1 MEILCFVRLSSAFN
15 VTVFFFFFFPSL
27 LSFFVVDFSL
37 SLSPHCLLYI
47 SGYYADV
54 KARCQVFRVCTNTDL
69 SGRGSMNSL
78 FIHIFIFIGFLS
90 FRKQQHDK
98 TTHNNIENSN
108 KGAFASSISPEIT
121 AATKKN
127 HFRFDMLAI
136 RTLLINKK
144 IYRTFFSLQDLHFYV
159 PMAHFSIKR
168 SLSVIGINMLT
179 VLQVRIFMRKTLN
192 ST

>member
-1 MEILCFVRLSSAFN
+1 MWL
-15 VTVFFFFFFPSL
+15 FFFFFFPSL

-108 KGAFASSISPEIT
+108 KGAFASSISSEIT

-136 RTLLINKK
+136 RTLLINNKFTK
-144 IYRTFFSLQDLHFYV
+144 RFFFRCRICIFMSQWHTFQSRGLCLWLVSTCWLFCKWEFLCE
-159 PMAHFSIKR
+159 KR
-168 SLSVIGINMLT
+168 STQHEYRQYEGYDGDG
-179 VLQVRIFMRKTLN
+179 
-192 ST
+192 

>member
-15 VTVFFFFFFPSL
+15 VTVFFFFFLSL

-37 SLSPHCLLYI
+37 SLSPYCLLYI

-108 KGAFASSISPEIT
+108 KGAFASSISSEIT
-121 AATKKN
+121 AATKK
-127 HFRFDMLAI
+127 
-136 RTLLINKK
+136 K
-144 IYRTFFSLQDLHFYV
+144 ITFV
-159 PMAHFSIKR
+159 
-168 SLSVIGINMLT
+168 LT
-179 VLQVRIFMRKTLN
+179 CWQFALF
-192 ST
+192 

>member
-1 MEILCFVRLSSAFN
+1 MLRSFEQRVQCDCFFL
-15 VTVFFFFFFPSL
+15 L
-27 LSFFVVDFSL
+27 LSVASEFFVVDFSL
-37 SLSPHCLLYI
+37 SLSPYCLLYI

-108 KGAFASSISPEIT
+108 KGAFASSISSEIT

-144 IYRTFFSLQDLHFYV
+144 FTERFFRCR
-159 PMAHFSIKR
+159 IC
-168 SLSVIGINMLT
+168 
-179 VLQVRIFMRKTLN
+179 IFMSQWHTFQSRGLCL
-192 ST
+192 